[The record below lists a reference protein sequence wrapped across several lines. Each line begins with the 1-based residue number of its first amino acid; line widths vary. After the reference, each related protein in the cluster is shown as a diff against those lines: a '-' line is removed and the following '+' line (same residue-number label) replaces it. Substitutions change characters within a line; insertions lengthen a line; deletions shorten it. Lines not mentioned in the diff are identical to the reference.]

1 MKFHDLRHY
10 YASVLIRA
18 GESVKVVQARL
29 GHKTATETLDT
40 YAALCPDDEDRSR
53 VAVDNAVRAAGADL
67 LRTGE
72 GW

>member
-18 GESVKVVQARL
+18 GESVKVVRARL

-40 YAALCPDDEDRSR
+40 YAASFPDDEDRSR